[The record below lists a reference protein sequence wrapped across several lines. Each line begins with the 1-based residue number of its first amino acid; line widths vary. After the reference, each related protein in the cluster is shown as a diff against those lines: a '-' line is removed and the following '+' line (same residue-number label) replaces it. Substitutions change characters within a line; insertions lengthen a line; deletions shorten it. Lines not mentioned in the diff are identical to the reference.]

1 MFFFLRSC
9 APSGGS
15 STGGPSL
22 KVRVTAEVRVRLV
35 RAWECQTSQSRQ
47 SRQARPEEP
56 SSGAAKGTGT
66 LTMLPR
72 GLYCSRRSD
81 AQPLALRTRCL
92 SVARGAYAHVYAYIR
107 SAERSR
113 YRRPPDRGT
122 PWSGESAASRLVRT
136 VASQL
141 NPEQLSCSTRVRQVK
156 QPGAWSGLLAVPVWH
171 HQEAPLSSRCAPA
184 EPRSVPPHP
193 KRGTPMPWP
202 ASRVRCC
209 H

>member
-1 MFFFLRSC
+1 LRSC

-92 SVARGAYAHVYAYIR
+92 SVAHVIDVLTRHTHTYIHTYIHTCIHAYIHELMHMHMYMHTSGPRRGAATADH
-107 SAERSR
+107 
-113 YRRPPDRGT
+113 
-122 PWSGESAASRLVRT
+122 LT
-136 VASQL
+136 VARHGQGNRRL
-141 NPEQLSCSTRVRQVK
+141 R
-156 QPGAWSGLLAVPVWH
+156 AWSAL
-171 HQEAPLSSRCAPA
+171 
-184 EPRSVPPHP
+184 
-193 KRGTPMPWP
+193 
-202 ASRVRCC
+202 
-209 H
+209 